1 LWKRLLVSGGGRS
14 SLMPAG
20 TLPARGLSGFGT
32 RAGGKRAVLFLSA
45 PAPQP
50 APGNTAEHKRDE
62 QQKNDLGDQ

>member
-1 LWKRLLVSGGGRS
+1 
-14 SLMPAG
+14 MPAG